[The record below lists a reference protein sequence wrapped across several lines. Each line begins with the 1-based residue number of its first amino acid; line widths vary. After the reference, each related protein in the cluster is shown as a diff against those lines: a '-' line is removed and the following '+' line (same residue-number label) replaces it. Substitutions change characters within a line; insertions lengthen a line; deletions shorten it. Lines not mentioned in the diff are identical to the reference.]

1 MESLENVGG
10 KEATPS
16 FQHQVGS
23 VYRGASPR
31 TQPHPTPAGGDTI
44 YIAPAG
50 GKHPVATT
58 KHPCSPSSAPQ
69 SRWARALWASRGHM
83 PQWALHS

>member
-1 MESLENVGG
+1 MGG

-16 FQHQVGS
+16 CQHQVGS
-23 VYRGASPR
+23 VHRGARRR
-31 TQPHPTPAGGDTI
+31 TQPRPTPAGGDNI
-44 YIAPAG
+44 CIAPAG

-58 KHPCSPSSAPQ
+58 RHPCSLSSAPQ
-69 SRWARALWASRGHM
+69 SRQARALWAPRGHM